1 MLLPQRN
8 HGMEDIGRRSTYY
21 LEYDVART
29 FIEGVVGYEMDE
41 TEGPPNNLCSLAK
54 RTLLDRTDGAN

>member
-29 FIEGVVGYEMDE
+29 FIEGVVGYGYEMDE
-41 TEGPPNNLCSLAK
+41 IRRSTQQFMFVCHQKPM
-54 RTLLDRTDGAN
+54 DGIS

>member
-29 FIEGVVGYEMDE
+29 FIEGVVGYGYEMDE
-41 TEGPPNNLCSLAK
+41 IEGPPNNLCSFATK
-54 RTLLDRTDGAN
+54 NPWME

>member
-29 FIEGVVGYEMDE
+29 FIEGVVG
-41 TEGPPNNLCSLAK
+41 
-54 RTLLDRTDGAN
+54 